1 MLNKLRK
8 KAMKLSKDT
17 NEDKYSKIVELL
29 NDENAFNKMEV
40 NSAIA
45 ILLDLGYDSH
55 EAMKIYIEF
64 FPKTSKHSLIK
75 LSLLIHDDLRN

>member
-55 EAMKIYIEF
+55 EAMKLYIEL
-64 FPKTSKHSLIK
+64 TS
-75 LSLLIHDDLRN
+75 RR

>member
-1 MLNKLRK
+1 MLSKLKR

-17 NEDKYSKIVELL
+17 NDAKYDKIVEILS
-29 NDENAFNKMEV
+29 DENAVNKMEV

-55 EAMKIYIEF
+55 EAMKIYIEL
-64 FPKTSKHSLIK
+64 TS
-75 LSLLIHDDLRN
+75 RR

>member
-17 NEDKYSKIVELL
+17 NEAKYSKIVELL
-29 NDENAFNKMEV
+29 NDENAFDKLEV

-55 EAMKIYIEF
+55 EAMKLYIEL
-64 FPKTSKHSLIK
+64 TS
-75 LSLLIHDDLRN
+75 RR

>member
-17 NEDKYSKIVELL
+17 NDIKFNKIVEILS
-29 NDENAFNKMEV
+29 DDNAFNKLEV

-55 EAMKIYIEF
+55 EAMKMYIEL
-64 FPKTSKHSLIK
+64 TSRS
-75 LSLLIHDDLRN
+75 

>member
-17 NEDKYSKIVELL
+17 NDAKFDKIAELL
-29 NDENAFNKMEV
+29 SDENAFSKMEV

-55 EAMKIYIEF
+55 EAMKLYIEL
-64 FPKTSKHSLIK
+64 TS
-75 LSLLIHDDLRN
+75 RR

>member
-17 NEDKYSKIVELL
+17 NEAKYSKIVELL

-55 EAMKIYIEF
+55 EAMKLYIEL
-64 FPKTSKHSLIK
+64 TS
-75 LSLLIHDDLRN
+75 RR

>member
-17 NEDKYSKIVELL
+17 NEAKYSKIVELL

-55 EAMKIYIEF
+55 EAMKLYVEL
-64 FPKTSKHSLIK
+64 TS
-75 LSLLIHDDLRN
+75 RR

>member
-17 NEDKYSKIVELL
+17 NEAKYSKIVELL
-29 NDENAFNKMEV
+29 NDENAFNKLEV

-55 EAMKIYIEF
+55 EAMKLYVEL
-64 FPKTSKHSLIK
+64 TS
-75 LSLLIHDDLRN
+75 RR

>member
-17 NEDKYSKIVELL
+17 NESKYNKIVEIL
-29 NDENAFNKMEV
+29 NDDNAFNKLEV

-45 ILLDLGYDSH
+45 ILLDLGYDAH
-55 EAMKIYIEF
+55 EAMKVYIEL
-64 FPKTSKHSLIK
+64 TSRS
-75 LSLLIHDDLRN
+75 